1 MSAALKAH
9 VRWGRLV
16 LDEPTDL
23 PEGSEVPLVPPS
35 DRHIIETAIAHASHE
50 DLLAHAE
57 RIVARLREI
66 SMPVPPWAD
75 LDGQESA
82 ELDRAL
88 QEGLEEARAGHV
100 VPHEEALR
108 VLRRARQASEAPG

>member
-9 VRWGRLV
+9 VRHGRLV

-23 PEGSEVPLVPPS
+23 PEGAEVPLVPPS
-35 DRHIIETAIAHASHE
+35 DRHIIEAAIANASHE

-66 SMPVPPWAD
+66 SMPIPSWAD
-75 LDGQESA
+75 LDSKESA

-88 QEGLEEARAGHV
+88 HEGLAEVRSGHV

-108 VLRRARQASEAPG
+108 VLKRARHASGATG